1 MAPRNPKIY
10 RGDLRAEHKRAHS
23 KAIRTARHLLAEAN
37 REEPRPYVPAS
48 LSRPYGKEARRRLMR
63 EVNKELAELKKEEE

>member
-10 RGDLRAEHKRAHS
+10 RGNLRSEHKPGQS
-23 KAIRTARHLLAEAN
+23 KALRQARHLLAEAN

-48 LSRPYGKEARRRLMR
+48 LSRPYNKEARRRLMR